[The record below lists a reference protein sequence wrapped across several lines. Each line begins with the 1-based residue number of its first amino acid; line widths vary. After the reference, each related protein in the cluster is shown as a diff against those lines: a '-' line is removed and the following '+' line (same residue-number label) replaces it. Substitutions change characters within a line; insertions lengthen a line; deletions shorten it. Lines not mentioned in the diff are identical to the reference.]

1 MDDLRVGTPG
11 SIQNQTGNHSNKWD
25 KTGIVLENKPH
36 LQVVIRVDGSRRV
49 TTRNRRFVRPLN
61 PVLRM
66 EANPKPVMR
75 KKKKSNPVMR
85 KEKKRE
91 VPVHKAPVHEAS
103 IHEAPSVD
111 GDLDTPR
118 DLQVGADDRHVP
130 TGEVVHKKPD
140 RRPDV
145 IEAPLEAAQ
154 HIPDPVQLVEKGS
167 RPKRS
172 PKPNKKYSL
181 EMYDLFYVGKR

>member
-11 SIQNQTGNHSNKWD
+11 SIQNQTGNHPNKWD
-25 KTGIVLENKPH
+25 KTGIVLESKPH

-91 VPVHKAPVHEAS
+91 VPVHKAPVHEAP

-111 GDLDTPR
+111 GDLHT
-118 DLQVGADDRHVP
+118 
-130 TGEVVHKKPD
+130 
-140 RRPDV
+140 
-145 IEAPLEAAQ
+145 
-154 HIPDPVQLVEKGS
+154 
-167 RPKRS
+167 
-172 PKPNKKYSL
+172 
-181 EMYDLFYVGKR
+181 